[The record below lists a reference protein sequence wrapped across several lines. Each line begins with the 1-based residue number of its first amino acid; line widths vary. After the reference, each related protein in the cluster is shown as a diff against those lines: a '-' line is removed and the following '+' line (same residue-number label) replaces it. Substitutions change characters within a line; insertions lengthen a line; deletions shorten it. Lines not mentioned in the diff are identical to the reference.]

1 MKTDLELKQN
11 ELSDV
16 SPDTAS
22 NERGNSLF
30 SEVDDRRQIVEVN
43 YKRLREQ
50 FSSMKQQYDKKDQ
63 QLMKVKTQ
71 NVALLNR
78 ASANEMNPDHGQ
90 LLHLQDLLERE
101 KNKNK
106 QLTEIFEN
114 LQSNSTSDG
123 NKLRVDNGIHDSI
136 RLQMRQNLE
145 TDEKNQQLTRKLIAM
160 ERNERK
166 MKAENY
172 QLKTELSNLKQS
184 TNASGSIENHT
195 DSVQKSSTR
204 TIREFIKFDTIK
216 DSKAV
221 LEENRPD
228 DNQILREL
236 SASSNQCK
244 KPIHIGNDEKDH
256 NNTKPRKVVF
266 SDVEP
271 LVCGDLE
278 NAIPNQSSGQDLK
291 GQSNH
296 GKKQSSLPG
305 IKTKKPVNNLINAKE
320 ESEKL
325 KEQCAQQ

>member
-1 MKTDLELKQN
+1 MRTDLELKQN
-11 ELSDV
+11 ELSDA
-16 SPDTAS
+16 SPDTAT

-43 YKRLREQ
+43 YKRLKEQ

-90 LLHLQDLLERE
+90 LYHLQDLLERE

-106 QLTEIFEN
+106 HLTELFDN
-114 LQSNSTSDG
+114 LQSNSTSAG
-123 NKLRVDNGIHDSI
+123 NTIKADSSIHDSI
-136 RLQMRQNLE
+136 RLQIRQNLE

-166 MKAENY
+166 IKAENY

-184 TNASGSIENHT
+184 NNASGNNET
-195 DSVQKSSTR
+195 TESVPKSSTR
-204 TIREFIKFDTIK
+204 TVREFVKFDTIK
-216 DSKAV
+216 DSRAV
-221 LEENRPD
+221 LKENGPD

-236 SASSNQCK
+236 SASSNQFK
-244 KPIHIGNDEKDH
+244 KPQFVENDKKDDH
-256 NNTKPRKVVF
+256 KTKPRKVVF
-266 SDVEP
+266 SDTEP
-271 LVCGDLE
+271 LVCGDSENE
-278 NAIPNQSSGQDLK
+278 NAVPNQTVDQDLK
-291 GQSNH
+291 QCNYGR
-296 GKKQSSLPG
+296 KQSSLSG
-305 IKTKKPVNNLINAKE
+305 VKTKKPSNNLINAKE